1 MAVRGLGCPVRFTI
15 TAGQKGDAPQAA
27 ELIEGLPA
35 EVFMA
40 DTAYDADHLRQAI
53 AAKDS
58 KKPHETTSPSSP
70 SQPSSYGCDKCPHR
84 LGLPVAFC
92 VADCSDARKPT
103 TVI

>member
-1 MAVRGLGCPVRFTI
+1 
-15 TAGQKGDAPQAA
+15 
-27 ELIEGLPA
+27 
-35 EVFMA
+35 MA
-40 DTAYDADHLRQAI
+40 DTAYDADHLRQASQRI
-53 AAKDS
+53 RK
-58 KKPHETTSPSSP
+58 TTRNYLAVVP